1 MALSVLAREVKAM
14 VKMQEDEPPS
24 TRGWYY
30 DPDTTDDNLF
40 QCVTSCLPATVLA
53 PR

>member
-14 VKMQEDEPPS
+14 MKMQEDEPPS
-24 TRGWYY
+24 MRGWYY

-40 QCVTSCLPATVLA
+40 QCVLFYLPVTVLA